1 MCMWLCIISFGLGCD
16 MRIPDLAFKS
26 DPCGKSR
33 GYGSGGFAY
42 EAALCNLSSEA
53 DDGYL

>member
-1 MCMWLCIISFGLGCD
+1 MRLCIIPFGLRCD
-16 MRIPDLAFKS
+16 MTIPDLAFKS
-26 DPCGKSR
+26 DPRGKSR
-33 GYGSGGFAY
+33 GYKSGGLAY